1 MLKKSIN
8 IKKEDDRKKEV
19 TDMNTHTPHTPSDR
33 ADCGHVPTTQNGI
46 KHSNYEA

>member
-19 TDMNTHTPHTPSDR
+19 TDMNTHTPSDR
-33 ADCGHVPTTQNGI
+33 ADCGHVPTTQNPRPDDA
-46 KHSNYEA
+46 ERD